1 MTLTDLF
8 SNGDSRQPLPK
19 VNAVQKLSGDE
30 SAWTPE
36 QVRGVISNPC
46 YADIGTYP
54 PLVPEDAWIHTA
66 AHTIAKEGAE
76 QFLVNM
82 LEMLRQS
89 FERPPHLEMGEAE
102 DD

>member
-8 SNGDSRQPLPK
+8 SNGDSRLPLPK
-19 VNAVQKLSGDE
+19 VNAVQRESGDE
-30 SAWTPE
+30 SPWTPE

-46 YADIGTYP
+46 YAGIGPYP

-66 AHTIAKEGAE
+66 ARTIATDGAE

-89 FERPPHLEMGEAE
+89 FERPPHMEMGEAE
-102 DD
+102 ED

>member
-1 MTLTDLF
+1 MELVSDR
-8 SNGDSRQPLPK
+8 DSRTPLPK
-19 VNAVQKLSGDE
+19 VNAVQRVSGDE
-30 SAWTPE
+30 GPWNPE

-46 YADIGTYP
+46 YAGIGPYP

-66 AHTIAKEGAE
+66 ARTIASEGAE

-89 FERPPHLEMGEAE
+89 FEHPSHMEMGEAE
-102 DD
+102 ED

>member
-8 SNGDSRQPLPK
+8 SNGDSRLPLPK
-19 VNAVQKLSGDE
+19 VNAVQRESGDE
-30 SAWTPE
+30 SPWTPE

-46 YADIGTYP
+46 YAGIGRYP

-66 AHTIAKEGAE
+66 ARTIASEGAE

-89 FERPPHLEMGEAE
+89 FEHPPHLEMGEAE

>member
-8 SNGDSRQPLPK
+8 SNGDSRLPLPK
-19 VNAVQKLSGDE
+19 VNAMQRVSGDE
-30 SAWTPE
+30 SPWTPE
-36 QVRGVISNPC
+36 HVRGVISNPC
-46 YADIGTYP
+46 YAGIGPYP

-66 AHTIAKEGAE
+66 ARTIASEGAE

-89 FERPPHLEMGEAE
+89 FEHPPHLEMGEAE
-102 DD
+102 ED